1 MQTNILLHLK
11 NRLQRHG
18 LRNQLIRA
26 KSLTPIIDAV
36 NEAAVLEGVSPEEIV
51 NDYVTGKEIHAVISN
66 ALVNSPPPRPGKKLL
81 DVFNKARD
89 RRQGPLAITEW
100 KLQHLIA
107 EQSAAAQA
115 ELNRRGYIKGAN
127 GIFTKT
133 K

>member
-1 MQTNILLHLK
+1 MT
-11 NRLQRHG
+11 
-18 LRNQLIRA
+18 RA

-51 NDYVTGKEIHAVISN
+51 NDYVTGKETHPVISN

-81 DVFNKARD
+81 DVFKKARD

-100 KLQHLIA
+100 KLQHLVA

-115 ELNRRGYIKGAN
+115 ELNRRGYIKGSN

-133 K
+133 I